1 MVHGNTPSEVDPQ
14 LGGGKKHLEAEG
26 GTNEEGLRGSVG
38 TVQNCSLSFFFFYGV
53 FFFNFILFLNFTK
66 LY

>member
-38 TVQNCSLSFFFFYGV
+38 TVQNCSLSFFFFFMV
-53 FFFNFILFLNFTK
+53 FFF
-66 LY
+66 

>member
-1 MVHGNTPSEVDPQ
+1 MGEAVRMVHGNTPSEVALQ

-38 TVQNCSLSFFFFYGV
+38 TVQNCSLSFFFLWCL
-53 FFFNFILFLNFTK
+53 FFF
-66 LY
+66 